1 MLPKSRVC
9 AIRGEAAHVGTKQH
23 HAGASLALVQ
33 VRQAPALQGAVQ
45 SFWLCLLGHPKP
57 LVLTG
62 LQWFMVLPSDCPGIE
77 LLRGLKPQLCL
88 CHCQGVAKELRL
100 AAVWRFGGC
109 SFLSIALIVCLIKG
123 SCSLQV
129 KTWCHFQIKVHCW
142 RLKSEICSSVTV
154 FQLEVQ
160 WLILLLLP
168 LPGREWI
175 DYPGFSPSAGNRSFL
190 LKGRLVVVCLDPA
203 HHVRPFHW
211 VQRRHMERIQ
221 HGKVVCALGRKPY
234 SRLGETAKEL

>member
-1 MLPKSRVC
+1 M
-9 AIRGEAAHVGTKQH
+9 
-23 HAGASLALVQ
+23 
-33 VRQAPALQGAVQ
+33 
-45 SFWLCLLGHPKP
+45 
-57 LVLTG
+57 
-62 LQWFMVLPSDCPGIE
+62 
-77 LLRGLKPQLCL
+77 KPQLSL
-88 CHCQGVAKELRL
+88 CHCQGEAKELRL
-100 AAVWRFGGC
+100 AAVWRLGGC
-109 SFLSIALIVCLIKG
+109 SFLSITLIVCLIKE

-175 DYPGFSPSAGNRSFL
+175 DYPGLSPSAGNRSFS
-190 LKGRLVVVCLDPA
+190 LKGRLVIVCLDPA

-221 HGKVVCALGRKPY
+221 QGKVFCALGRKPY
-234 SRLGETAKEL
+234 SRLGEKAKELFTVLLTLRVSEE